1 MRTLP
6 FSSTGEKVSETAFML
21 GLGAPLT
28 RDRASLDFSFQRAAR
43 SSASVNERGFI
54 FSFGLRVS
62 P

>member
-6 FSSTGEKVSETAFML
+6 FSVAGEKVSETAFML

-43 SSASVNERGFI
+43 TAGDIKERGFI
-54 FSFGLRVS
+54 LSFGLRVS